1 LVISGKLKLTL
12 IFSLYQSIKNAE
24 VRAKEPFE
32 KIVKGKVQAPAKV
45 NRTD

>member
-1 LVISGKLKLTL
+1 
-12 IFSLYQSIKNAE
+12 

-45 NRTD
+45 NRTDWKKFKIEY